1 MKDSWIKWILTLL
14 LAVNIMI
21 SACIVRDLQ
30 QAKETMADLPVSH
43 NITLLCTAPEV
54 KETDDT
60 KEQTEGMTYI
70 GTFQAT
76 AYCSCEKCCGK
87 WSGGPTASGTMPV
100 QGRTIASDWD
110 VLPAGTEVY
119 IDGLGW
125 RTVEDTG
132 SAIQGQDIDIYMQS
146 HEAAVNFGV
155 RYVDVYMISGG

>member
-1 MKDSWIKWILTLL
+1 MRCTKWILMLL
-14 LAVNIMI
+14 LAVNIII
-21 SACIVRDLQ
+21 SACIVRDMQ
-30 QAKETMADLPVSH
+30 QAKETIADLPVSH
-43 NITLLCTAPEV
+43 NITLLCSLPSPEPV
-54 KETDDT
+54 E
-60 KEQTEGMTYI
+60 EQAEVMTYI

-110 VLPAGTEVY
+110 VLPAGTEIY

-132 SAIQGQDIDIYMQS
+132 GAIQGQDIDIYMDS
-146 HEAAVNFGV
+146 HEAALAWGV
-155 RYVDVYMISGG
+155 QEVDVWVLGD

>member
-1 MKDSWIKWILTLL
+1 MKDKYITWILTLL
-14 LAVNIMI
+14 IAVNIII

-30 QAKETMADLPVSH
+30 HAEEVIASLPEDRH
-43 NITLLCTAPEV
+43 ITLLCNAQKDNEKEDEEEPSEV
-54 KETDDT
+54 
-60 KEQTEGMTYI
+60 MTYM
-70 GTFQAT
+70 GTFRAT

-87 WSGGPTASGTMPV
+87 WSGGPTASGTMPM

-125 RTVEDTG
+125 RTVEDKG

-146 HEAAVNFGV
+146 HEAAIAWGV
-155 RYVDVYMISGG
+155 QEVDVWIMEE